1 MPLPRKGNNMS
12 KFINVEPDWNNMFN
26 VAISITNTQIDKNNG
41 QKFVVEMLKYGQ
53 RLYLQDKKHKTS
65 KKRPITDLL

>member
-53 RLYLQDKKHKTS
+53 RLYLQDKKNTTS

>member
-12 KFINVEPDWNNMFN
+12 KFINVEPDWNNMFD

-53 RLYLQDKKHKTS
+53 RLYLQDKKNKTS

>member
-1 MPLPRKGNNMS
+1 MS

-53 RLYLQDKKHKTS
+53 RLYLQDKKNKTS

>member
-1 MPLPRKGNNMS
+1 MPLPKKGNNMS

-53 RLYLQDKKHKTS
+53 RLYLQDKKNKTS

>member
-12 KFINVEPDWNNMFN
+12 KFINVEPDWNNMFY

-53 RLYLQDKKHKTS
+53 RLYLQDKKNKTS

>member
-41 QKFVVEMLKYGQ
+41 HKFVVEMLKYGQ
-53 RLYLQDKKHKTS
+53 RLYLQDKKNKTS

>member
-1 MPLPRKGNNMS
+1 VPLPRKGNNMS

-53 RLYLQDKKHKTS
+53 RLYLQDKKNKTS

>member
-53 RLYLQDKKHKTS
+53 RLYLQDKKKTKPV
-65 KKRPITDLL
+65 KKDQ

>member
-53 RLYLQDKKHKTS
+53 RLYLQDKKNKTS

>member
-1 MPLPRKGNNMS
+1 MPLPRKG
-12 KFINVEPDWNNMFN
+12 NNMFN

-53 RLYLQDKKHKTS
+53 RLYLQDKKNKTS

>member
-1 MPLPRKGNNMS
+1 MPLPRQGNNMS

-53 RLYLQDKKHKTS
+53 RLYLQDKKNKTS

>member
-53 RLYLQDKKHKTS
+53 RL
-65 KKRPITDLL
+65 

>member
-41 QKFVVEMLKYGQ
+41 QQFVVEMLKYGQ
-53 RLYLQDKKHKTS
+53 RLYLQDKKNKTS

>member
-53 RLYLQDKKHKTS
+53 RLYLQDKKNKTR

>member
-1 MPLPRKGNNMS
+1 MS

-53 RLYLQDKKHKTS
+53 RLYLQDKKNKTR

>member
-26 VAISITNTQIDKNNG
+26 VAISITNTQIDKNDG

-53 RLYLQDKKHKTS
+53 RLYLQDKKNKTS